1 MTRLLRRT
9 KTETAT
15 ETATEADREATEATE
30 ATTSVEATESTETTE
45 PTESTESTEP
55 PDAEATAEV
64 NAAPQAEAM
73 PEAEATPE
81 ADAAPQ
87 ADAVPEARAPQA
99 TGAAPR
105 RSAALWSRIALA
117 AGLVALVLG
126 GSWCFHEAHQIRTT
140 PSARNHALTDTA
152 ATDRV
157 SGDVADGLARVFSY
171 TPADTDAAERSS
183 RTVLA
188 GRAARQYAELLA
200 QVRANVVD
208 QRITLSTQTV
218 RTGVIELDGNSA
230 RLLVFLDQTSR
241 RDKAAATSAAAQLTV
256 TAEYQ
261 GDRWRIVDIKA
272 R

>member
-15 ETATEADREATEATE
+15 KADREATESTESTE
-30 ATTSVEATESTETTE
+30 ATEPTASVEATESTETTE
-45 PTESTESTEP
+45 PTKSTESTEP
-55 PDAEATAEV
+55 PEAGATPEAD
-64 NAAPQAEAM
+64 AAPQAEAM
-73 PEAEATPE
+73 PEAG
-81 ADAAPQ
+81 
-87 ADAVPEARAPQA
+87 APQA

-105 RSAALWSRIALA
+105 RSARSAALWSRIALA
-117 AGLVALVLG
+117 ACLVALVLG
-126 GSWCFHEAHQIRTT
+126 GSWFFHEAHQLRTT

-200 QVRANVVD
+200 QVRANLVD

>member
-9 KTETAT
+9 KTETAR
-15 ETATEADREATEATE
+15 EADREATESTE
-30 ATTSVEATESTETTE
+30 PTASAEATESTETTD
-45 PTESTESTEP
+45 PTKSTESTEP
-55 PDAEATAEV
+55 PEAEAG
-64 NAAPQAEAM
+64 
-73 PEAEATPE
+73 PEAEA
-81 ADAAPQ
+81 
-87 ADAVPEARAPQA
+87 PQA
-99 TGAAPR
+99 TVAAPR
-105 RSAALWSRIALA
+105 RSAALRSRIALA

-126 GSWCFHEAHQIRTT
+126 GSWFFHEAHQLRTT

-200 QVRANVVD
+200 QVRANLVD

>member
-9 KTETAT
+9 KAESAT
-15 ETATEADREATEATE
+15 ETANEADREATESTE
-30 ATTSVEATESTETTE
+30 VTEPTEPTPSVEATESTETTE
-45 PTESTESTEP
+45 PTKSTESTETTEP
-55 PDAEATAEV
+55 TKSTESTV
-64 NAAPQAEAM
+64 S

-81 ADAAPQ
+81 ANAT
-87 ADAVPEARAPQA
+87 PEAEEPRA

-105 RSAALWSRIALA
+105 RSTRSAALWSRIALA

-126 GSWCFHEAHQIRTT
+126 GSWFFHEAHQLRTT

-200 QVRANVVD
+200 QVRANLVD

-241 RDKAAATSAAAQLTV
+241 RDKAAPTSAAAQLTV

>member
-9 KTETAT
+9 KTETVT
-15 ETATEADREATEATE
+15 KADREATESTEATE

-45 PTESTESTEP
+45 PTNPTESTESPE
-55 PDAEATAEV
+55 AEAEPEA
-64 NAAPQAEAM
+64 NAAPQAEAT
-73 PEAEATPE
+73 PEAE
-81 ADAAPQ
+81 
-87 ADAVPEARAPQA
+87 APQA

-126 GSWCFHEAHQIRTT
+126 GSWFFHEAHQLRTT

-200 QVRANVVD
+200 QVRANLVD

>member
-15 ETATEADREATEATE
+15 ETATEADREATESTE
-30 ATTSVEATESTETTE
+30 ATEPTAPAEATESTETTE
-45 PTESTESTEP
+45 PTESTGSTEP
-55 PDAEATAEV
+55 P
-64 NAAPQAEAM
+64 
-73 PEAEATPE
+73 EAEAEPE
-81 ADAAPQ
+81 AG
-87 ADAVPEARAPQA
+87 APQA

-126 GSWCFHEAHQIRTT
+126 GSWFFHEAHQLRTT

-200 QVRANVVD
+200 QVRANLVD

-241 RDKAAATSAAAQLTV
+241 RDEAAATSAAAQLTV

>member
-15 ETATEADREATEATE
+15 EADREATESTEATE
-30 ATTSVEATESTETTE
+30 ATASVEATESTETTE
-45 PTESTESTEP
+45 PPKSTESTEP
-55 PDAEATAEV
+55 PEAEATAEV
-64 NAAPQAEAM
+64 NAAP
-73 PEAEATPE
+73 EAEATAE
-81 ADAAPQ
+81 A
-87 ADAVPEARAPQA
+87 EAPQA

-126 GSWCFHEAHQIRTT
+126 GSWFFHEAHQLRTT

-200 QVRANVVD
+200 QVRANLVD